1 MVKKK
6 PKIITLWTNKKKEE
20 LGIYELRWESM
31 RRSKEY
37 IEDYNNYRKTCDDIY
52 IKSKSADTVNEY
64 EKEQIRF
71 FAEKY
76 RIAFPLDPSI
86 STWFPEEF
94 SSQQG
99 SLVASLWNKDKP
111 KLINETLSYWIKG
124 VICLDSDKH
133 IVGAPYGEVPDY
145 EPLTE
150 EELRKKDSIKVVIDL
165 NSPLPK
171 IKKEV
176 GRIVEHWQKLR
187 SKVVSQKL
195 PRLRLKEYKVYLEI
209 YDLRTKDKFTFKE
222 IAKRKF
228 PKEYKEELKKV
239 ESSSKDST
247 KQDELWA
254 KYQKQGD
261 DVDTAYKKAY
271 GTEKTPEEE
280 EKKSSNKV
288 IQRAMDSFNAA
299 VRLIEEG
306 GYKEIR

>member
-1 MVKKK
+1 M
-6 PKIITLWTNKKKEE
+6 
-20 LGIYELRWESM
+20 
-31 RRSKEY
+31 
-37 IEDYNNYRKTCDDIY
+37 
-52 IKSKSADTVNEY
+52 
-64 EKEQIRF
+64 
-71 FAEKY
+71 
-76 RIAFPLDPSI
+76 
-86 STWFPEEF
+86 
-94 SSQQG
+94 
-99 SLVASLWNKDKP
+99 
-111 KLINETLSYWIKG
+111 
-124 VICLDSDKH
+124 
-133 IVGAPYGEVPDY
+133 
-145 EPLTE
+145 
-150 EELRKKDSIKVVIDL
+150 